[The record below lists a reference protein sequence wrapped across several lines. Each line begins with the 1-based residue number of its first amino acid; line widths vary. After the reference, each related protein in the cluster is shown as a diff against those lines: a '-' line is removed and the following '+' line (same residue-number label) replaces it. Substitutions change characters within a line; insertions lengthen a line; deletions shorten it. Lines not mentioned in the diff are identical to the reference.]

1 VPLNQIASGD
11 LTPVQNALQFFD
23 DAGTTMMTY
32 LKKGINIFTPDVDS
46 HSGRVWKMADSVE
59 NFSVKKTRTGTYDA
73 NLNRSGD

>member
-1 VPLNQIASGD
+1 
-11 LTPVQNALQFFD
+11 
-23 DAGTTMMTY
+23 MTY

-73 NLNRSGD
+73 NLNRIGD